1 MKSIQDDG
9 VSKVTSSNHFT
20 LDEKGLTIDQSD
32 SATKTVVDETGLT
45 VKDTSGSSEKELLYV
60 GASDDAGE
68 GIVRTDNIRVS
79 RYLIVGSN
87 SRFEDYVT
95 NGDEHRTGCFY
106 IGG

>member
-1 MKSIQDDG
+1 MQLFPVDKGDKSLWPKIM
-9 VSKVTSSNHFT
+9 
-20 LDEKGLTIDQSD
+20 
-32 SATKTVVDETGLT
+32 LT

-95 NGDEHRTGCFY
+95 DDDEHRTGCFY